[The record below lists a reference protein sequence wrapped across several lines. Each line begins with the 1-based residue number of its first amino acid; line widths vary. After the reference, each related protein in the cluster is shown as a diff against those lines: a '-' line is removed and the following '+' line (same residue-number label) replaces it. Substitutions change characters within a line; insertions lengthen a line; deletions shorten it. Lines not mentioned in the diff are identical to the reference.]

1 MPKKVPKII
10 MSLLMKFG
18 KDLLKGMVQE
28 QVKKFQAP
36 EFEEKLAKVIADKIP
51 DTDAFPNDLQIELIK
66 DVIDKVTDELAES
79 VELEAD

>member
-28 QVKKFQAP
+28 QVKKLQAP
-36 EFEEKLAKVIADKIP
+36 EFEEKMAKVIADKIP

>member
-36 EFEEKLAKVIADKIP
+36 AFEEKMAKSIADKIP
-51 DTDAFPNDLQIELIK
+51 DTEAFPNELQIALIR
-66 DVIDKVTDELAES
+66 DVVDHITDELAES
-79 VELEAD
+79 VDLEAD

>member
-36 EFEEKLAKVIADKIP
+36 EFEEKMAKVIADKIP
-51 DTDAFPNDLQIELIK
+51 DTDAFPNDLQVELIK

>member
-51 DTDAFPNDLQIELIK
+51 DTDDFPNDLQIELVK
-66 DVIDKVTDELAES
+66 DVIDKVTDKLAES

>member
-10 MSLLMKFG
+10 MTLLMKFG

-36 EFEEKLAKVIADKIP
+36 EFEEKMAKVIADKIP
-51 DTDAFPNDLQIELIK
+51 DTDAFPNDLQIALIK
-66 DVIDKVTDELAES
+66 DVVDHITDELAES
-79 VELEAD
+79 VDLEAD

>member
-28 QVKKFQAP
+28 QVKKLQAP
-36 EFEEKLAKVIADKIP
+36 EFEEKMAKVIADKIP
-51 DTDAFPNDLQIELIK
+51 DTDTFPNDLQIELIK

>member
-1 MPKKVPKII
+1 
-10 MSLLMKFG
+10 MKFG

-28 QVKKFQAP
+28 QVKKLQAP
-36 EFEEKLAKVIADKIP
+36 EFEEKMAKVIADKIP

>member
-36 EFEEKLAKVIADKIP
+36 EFEEKMAKVIADKIP

>member
-10 MSLLMKFG
+10 MTLLMKFG

-36 EFEEKLAKVIADKIP
+36 EFEEKMAKVIADKIP
-51 DTDAFPNDLQIELIK
+51 DTEAFPNELQIALIK
-66 DVIDKVTDELAES
+66 DVVDHITDELAES
-79 VELEAD
+79 VDLKAD

>member
-36 EFEEKLAKVIADKIP
+36 EFEEKMAKVIADKIP

-66 DVIDKVTDELAES
+66 DVIDKVTYELAES

>member
-10 MSLLMKFG
+10 MSLIMKFG

-36 EFEEKLAKVIADKIP
+36 EFEEKMAKVIADKIP

-79 VELEAD
+79 VDLEAD

>member
-36 EFEEKLAKVIADKIP
+36 EFDEKMAKVIADKIP